1 MVSMDPRSLGGQI
14 MIEVRYHTIGRWT
27 SERSFFGTGEW
38 DLKIL
43 SRPLTIHHPTL
54 TPPSYTPADKNC
66 ASTTSRPKFRSMPSY
81 PHAFAPKP
89 RSPRA
94 PCRPQGEG
102 LEGTS
107 ALRRYQGRATHRSVP
122 WTDTTQGRSPLLRRS
137 PSRPCWRLGCRSW

>member
-54 TPPSYTPADKNC
+54 TPPFIHPRRQELCIHNLPPKIQEHALIPSCLRSQTTVPPC
-66 ASTTSRPKFRSMPSY
+66 TLSTSGRRLGGNIRSSPISRPSDAPVGAVDGHDSRSQPAVAKVS
-81 PHAFAPKP
+81 K
-89 RSPRA
+89 
-94 PCRPQGEG
+94 
-102 LEGTS
+102 
-107 ALRRYQGRATHRSVP
+107 
-122 WTDTTQGRSPLLRRS
+122 
-137 PSRPCWRLGCRSW
+137 